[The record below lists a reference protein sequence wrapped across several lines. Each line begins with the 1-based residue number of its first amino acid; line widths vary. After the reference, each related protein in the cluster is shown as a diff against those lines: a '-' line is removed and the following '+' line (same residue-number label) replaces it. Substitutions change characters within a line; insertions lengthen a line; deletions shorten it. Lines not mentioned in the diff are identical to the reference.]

1 MHNGERI
8 QGQPYKAP
16 QHNTIACIYYQTKD
30 ASKKKYMYRCMY
42 GNIIIEMDIFE

>member
-16 QHNTIACIYYQTKD
+16 QHNTIACIYYQTK
-30 ASKKKYMYRCMY
+30 AAKKKYIYKCMY

>member
-30 ASKKKYMYRCMY
+30 ASKKKYIYRNACMV
-42 GNIIIEMDIFE
+42 ILL

>member
-30 ASKKKYMYRCMY
+30 APKKKYMYRCMY